1 MNHLIKY
8 IVLLFA
14 FVTIISCSKELNVE
28 PTLSIS
34 DNVALTSEENI
45 KKILIGAY
53 HSQGLEGNHG
63 GYLQIFSDLLGSDN
77 QVSWNGTFYEPR
89 EALNKSMLPN
99 NDIIGLMWNSLYE
112 SVNQTNL
119 VLDHLS
125 VIKDENE
132 KTRVEGEAKFLRAL
146 TYFELLRLFGNDVKA
161 VPLRTTSVKDFSGD
175 LSIKRSTT
183 DEVITLIINDLQKAA
198 GILPKENGFYA
209 DKYAALALLARV
221 QLYLGNYK
229 AAGEAAH
236 DVIANSGRALAPNYA
251 AAFNHDVN
259 GSEDIFAVQIT
270 SQSGQNVLITFYA
283 SEENGGR
290 GGDISINQDYLNIFD
305 DPNDV
310 RSKFYYQNAKGDLL
324 TNKYVSQFGDIP
336 LIRLAE
342 MILIRAECNQRLNTA
357 LGASPIDDI
366 NSIRARS
373 SAVALTTLTL
383 GDIIKE
389 RQRELAF
396 EGFAIYDIKR
406 TKSSVASLP
415 FDSPKLVMPI
425 PQSEMN
431 TNKLMEQNDGY

>member
-34 DNVALTSEENI
+34 DNVAITSEENI

-53 HSQGLEGNHG
+53 YSQALEGNHG

-99 NDIIGLMWNSLYE
+99 NGIIGLMWDSLYE

-161 VPLRTTSVKDFSGD
+161 VPLRTTSVKDFSGN

-183 DEVITLIINDLQKAA
+183 DEVITLIINDLQKAT
-198 GILPKENGFYA
+198 GILPK
-209 DKYAALALLARV
+209 
-221 QLYLGNYK
+221 
-229 AAGEAAH
+229 
-236 DVIANSGRALAPNYA
+236 
-251 AAFNHDVN
+251 
-259 GSEDIFAVQIT
+259 
-270 SQSGQNVLITFYA
+270 
-283 SEENGGR
+283 
-290 GGDISINQDYLNIFD
+290 
-305 DPNDV
+305 
-310 RSKFYYQNAKGDLL
+310 
-324 TNKYVSQFGDIP
+324 
-336 LIRLAE
+336 
-342 MILIRAECNQRLNTA
+342 
-357 LGASPIDDI
+357 
-366 NSIRARS
+366 
-373 SAVALTTLTL
+373 
-383 GDIIKE
+383 
-389 RQRELAF
+389 
-396 EGFAIYDIKR
+396 
-406 TKSSVASLP
+406 
-415 FDSPKLVMPI
+415 
-425 PQSEMN
+425 
-431 TNKLMEQNDGY
+431 